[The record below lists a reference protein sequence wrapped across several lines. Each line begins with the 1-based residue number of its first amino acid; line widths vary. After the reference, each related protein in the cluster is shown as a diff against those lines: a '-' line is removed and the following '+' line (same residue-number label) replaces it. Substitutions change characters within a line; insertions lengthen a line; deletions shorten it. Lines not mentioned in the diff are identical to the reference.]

1 MKPWNKNNLIDLGV
15 MAAVGVTIF
24 VFCICIWF
32 ACKAGGW
39 WSIFIP
45 GVAVGYAC
53 VTFWKKYYIKDVFT
67 GDTKPE
73 APVEAKEKKEK

>member
-24 VFCICIWF
+24 AFCICIWF
-32 ACKAGGW
+32 ACAGGGW

-53 VTFWKKYYIKDVFT
+53 WTFWKKYYIKDIYN
-67 GDTKPE
+67 GDKKPE
-73 APVEAKEKKEK
+73 VPVEAKEEEEK

>member
-24 VFCICIWF
+24 AFCICIWF
-32 ACKAGGW
+32 ACAGGGW

-53 VTFWKKYYIKDVFT
+53 WTFWKKYYIKDVFN
-67 GDTKPE
+67 GDKKPE
-73 APVEAKEKKEK
+73 AHVEAKEEEEK

>member
-24 VFCICIWF
+24 AFCICIWF
-32 ACKAGGW
+32 ACAGGGW

-53 VTFWKKYYIKDVFT
+53 WTFWKKYYIKDVYN
-67 GDTKPE
+67 GDKKPE
-73 APVEAKEKKEK
+73 ATVEAKEEEEK

>member
-15 MAAVGVTIF
+15 MAAIGIV
-24 VFCICIWF
+24 VFAYVITIWF

-45 GVAVGYAC
+45 GVAIGYAC
-53 VTFWKKYYIKDVFT
+53 VVFYKKYFIKDVFN
-67 GDTKPE
+67 G
-73 APVEAKEKKEK
+73 AKKESKEEAEEE